1 MNFLKSVF
9 VPMYMMGLMGITF
22 YAGWRLAEGANPLA
36 WIGVLLTTG
45 PFFLVLAWVMLVKN
59 VARTS
64 ARFPFLILLGA
75 IGCGLAFLADDAD
88 HLASKLAAAGWM
100 GFLVY
105 SFWYSSYGR
114 SPSEKLKA
122 GTRLPDFTL
131 QNSEGSRV
139 SSAMLTSKPSILIFF
154 RGNWCPFCMAQA
166 RELAA
171 RYNELGKLGVRVA
184 MIAPQPLENTQSLA
198 RKFGAA
204 IDFYTDEDNA
214 AARTLGIAQAWGVP
228 MGMQMLGYDSETVLP
243 TVIIT
248 GLDGKVIW
256 VHETDNYRVRP
267 EPDIYLDILRQHGLT
282 FASAA

>member
-45 PFFLVLAWVMLVKN
+45 PFFLVLAWVMMVKN

-75 IGCGLAFLADDAD
+75 VGSGLAFLADDAD
-88 HLASKLAAAGWM
+88 HLASTLAAAGWM

-105 SFWYSSYGR
+105 AFWYSSYGR
-114 SPSEKLKA
+114 RPSERLKMGA
-122 GTRLPDFTL
+122 RLPDFTL

-139 SSAMLTSKPSILIFF
+139 GSAMLSARPSILIFF

-166 RELAA
+166 KELAA
-171 RYNELGKLGVRVA
+171 RYNELGRLGVRVA
-184 MIAPQPLENTQSLA
+184 MIAPQPLENTQALA

-204 IDFYTDEDNA
+204 IDFYTDDGNA
-214 AARTLGIAQAWGVP
+214 AARKLGIAQKWGVP

-248 GLDGKVIW
+248 GHGGQVIW

-267 EPDIYLDILRQHGLT
+267 EPDTYFDVLRQHGLT
-282 FASAA
+282 LASAT